1 VAIPAEDQTDLKL
14 NMKTKKIFLYILS
27 VLLIIGIVSCDR
39 KRVFEAYHPIGENGW
54 NKDSVVVFKVQLT
67 DTTRNHNLYVNIRN
81 KGTYPYSN
89 LYLFLSINS
98 PDGKNLTD
106 TVEFSLAEP
115 SGRWKGSGIGD
126 LHDNQILYKSSV
138 FFPHKG
144 KYIFRIKQGMRDNV
158 LQGIRDIGIRIEK
171 TY

>member
-1 VAIPAEDQTDLKL
+1 MRKF
-14 NMKTKKIFLYILS
+14 IFYI
-27 VLLIIGIVSCDR
+27 VPILLIIGIASCDR
-39 KRVFEAYHPIGENGW
+39 KRVFEAYRTFDEKGW
-54 NKDSVVVFKVQLT
+54 NKDSVVVFKVLLT

-89 LYLFLSINS
+89 LYLFLSIGS
-98 PDGKNLTD
+98 PDGKLLTD

-138 FFPHKG
+138 YFPHKG
-144 KYIFRIKQGMRDNV
+144 NYTFQIKQGMRDNI
-158 LQGIRDIGIRIEK
+158 LQGIRDIGLRIEK

>member
-1 VAIPAEDQTDLKL
+1 MRQI
-14 NMKTKKIFLYILS
+14 IFYILGI
-27 VLLIIGIVSCDR
+27 LLITSIISCDR
-39 KRVFEAYHPIGENGW
+39 KRVFESYQTLGEKGW
-54 NKDSVVVFKVQLT
+54 NKDSVVVFNVALK
-67 DTTRNHNLYVNIRN
+67 DTIRNHNLYVNIRN

-89 LYLFLSINS
+89 LWLFLSIGS
-98 PDGKNLTD
+98 PDGKLRTD

-138 FFPHKG
+138 YFPHKG
-144 KYIFRIKQGMRDNV
+144 KYTFRIKQGMRDNV
-158 LQGIRDIGIRIEK
+158 LQGIRDVGLRIEK

>member
-1 VAIPAEDQTDLKL
+1 
-14 NMKTKKIFLYILS
+14 MKQSLIYILS
-27 VLLIIGIVSCDR
+27 IFLITGFASCDR
-39 KRVFEAYHPIGENGW
+39 KRVFEAYHTIGENGW
-54 NKDSVVVFKVQLT
+54 NKDSVVIFNVALK
-67 DTTRNHNLYVNIRN
+67 DTTRNHNMYVNIRN

-89 LYLFLSINS
+89 LWLFLSIGS
-98 PDGKNLTD
+98 PDGKMLTD

-138 FFPHKG
+138 YFPHKG
-144 KYIFRIKQGMRDNV
+144 KYTFQIKQGMRDNV
-158 LQGIRDIGIRIEK
+158 LLGIRDIGLRIEK

>member
-1 VAIPAEDQTDLKL
+1 MIHPKYVIRYQQ
-14 NMKTKKIFLYILS
+14 MKQVIYYILCI
-27 VLLIIGIVSCDR
+27 LLLAGIVSCDR
-39 KRVFEAYHPIGENGW
+39 KRVFEAYEQLDGQGW
-54 NKDSVVVFKVQLT
+54 NKDSVVVFHVPLS

-89 LYLFLSINS
+89 LWLFLTIGS
-98 PDGKNLTD
+98 PDGKLLTD
-106 TVEFSLAEP
+106 TVEFSLAEA

-138 FFPHKG
+138 YFPHKG
-144 KYIFRIKQGMRDNV
+144 EYTFQIKQGMRDNV
-158 LQGIRDIGIRIEK
+158 LEGIRDVGLRIEK

>member
-1 VAIPAEDQTDLKL
+1 
-14 NMKTKKIFLYILS
+14 MKQFVYLTLVILITIS
-27 VLLIIGIVSCDR
+27 IVSCDR
-39 KRVFEAYHPIGENGW
+39 KRVFEAYHTIGEKGW
-54 NKDSVVVFKVQLT
+54 NKDSLVVFNVALT
-67 DTTRNHNLYVNIRN
+67 DTIRTHNLYVNIRN

-89 LYLFLSINS
+89 LWLFLTIGS
-98 PDGKNLTD
+98 PDGKLLTD

-126 LHDNQILYKSSV
+126 LHDSQILYKSSV

-144 KYIFRIKQGMRDNV
+144 KYSFRIKQGMRDNV
-158 LQGIRDIGIRIEK
+158 LQGIRDIGMRIEK